1 MVFKRKNNIEFD
13 SKIIDDFSK
22 KFQLNSNIIKLLFQR
37 NINTETKIEKF
48 LNPSI
53 NDFNNPFDLKNMKEV
68 IDRIGYHISNNSNI
82 VILGDY
88 DTDGICASAI
98 IYKYLT
104 KLTSNV
110 NVFLPNRIADGYGLS
125 IDTIDKING
134 LYNPDFIITV
144 DCGISAV
151 SEVEYC
157 KSLGIEIVITDHHD
171 IPDKIP
177 NCLIINPK
185 LNSQPYKFKELCGAG
200 VALKVVQ
207 AIIGF
212 KESLNEYTTIAAI
225 ATVADIVPLVDE
237 NRSIVYLGLKNQE
250 SNLPIGI
257 KKLLKKLKCE
267 LPLTSTD
274 ISFKVAPKLNA
285 TGRMGDAIISFK
297 LFIEEDEYEI
307 DKIITNLIE
316 LNEKRLAETNKIIED
331 VSLKLDRVNISKVG
345 AIVLYNDQWESGVLG
360 IICSKLVE
368 KYNRP
373 VCILTKVDNEY
384 KGSLRSVPGINIFD
398 ALNNVKDYLIQFGG
412 HNQAAGVTVEPN
424 KLDDFK
430 YALNKFILNTYDKSY
445 FVPCKYYDLDIS
457 NIQLENEFI
466 TQLDILEPFGLQNEK
481 PQFLMSCNSI
491 RVNRMVNHPNHIC
504 FKLKNI
510 NFIGFNL
517 GNYVE
522 QMNTNSNKDII
533 VELIKEKYKNR
544 TLLKGMVKFVK
555 CGKIKVAPK
564 NDYNKG
570 NYITQLKTLNVNND
584 LDNIVYL
591 SEDDAINQITKCLS
605 GDVFG
610 TILVTYNFANYT
622 KYCNRFKQIVNY
634 EYLTIKD
641 SSAINTIIYAPEND
655 INLKSYKNI
664 FLLEKPVCD
673 EFIKFITNKKAK
685 IYAIKSNNMLSDIK
699 TDRNVFAVYHNAIKK
714 CISDVNNFINIY
726 EFYNL
731 CKDKNPQLS
740 DFNFEQFRFVLMIF
754 EELNIIR
761 LSNDNIEFTGEKS
774 DLNKSKILTYFNNL
788 SIRGFN
794 INDN

>member
-1 MVFKRKNNIEFD
+1 MVFKRKNEIEFD
-13 SKIIDDFSK
+13 SQLIEAFSK
-22 KFQLNSNIIKLLFQR
+22 KFKLNTNIIKLLFQR
-37 NINTETKIEKF
+37 NINTEAKIEKF

-53 NDFNNPFDLKNMKEV
+53 NDFNNPFDLKNMQEV
-68 IDRIGYHISNNSNI
+68 IDRVNYHISNNSSI

-98 IYKYLT
+98 IYKYLI
-104 KLTSNV
+104 KLTPNV
-110 NVFLPNRIADGYGLS
+110 NVFLPNRISDGYGLS
-125 IDTIDKING
+125 KDTIDKIKS

-151 SEVEYC
+151 NEVDYC

-171 IPDKIP
+171 IPDVIP

-185 LNSQPYKFKELCGAG
+185 LDNQLYKFKELCGAG

-212 KESLNEYTTIAAI
+212 EQSLKEYITIAAI
-225 ATVADIVPLVDE
+225 ATVADIVPLIDE
-237 NRSIVYLGLKNQE
+237 NRSIVYLGLKEQE
-250 SNLPIGI
+250 NNLPIGI

-285 TGRMGDAIISFK
+285 TGRMGDASISFK
-297 LFIEEDEYEI
+297 LFIEEDDYEI

-316 LNEKRLAETNKIIED
+316 LNEKRLVETNKIIDD

-345 AIVLYNDQWESGVLG
+345 AIVLYNDEWESGVLG

-384 KGSLRSVPGINIFD
+384 KGSLRSVPGVNIFE
-398 ALNNVKDYLIQFGG
+398 ALNNIKEHLIQFGG

-424 KLDDFK
+424 KLEDFK
-430 YALNKFILNTYDKSY
+430 YALNRYVLNNYDKTH
-445 FVPCKYYDLDIS
+445 FIPCKYYDLDIS

-466 TQLDILEPFGLQNEK
+466 TQLDVLEPFGLQNEK

-491 RVNRMVNHPNHIC
+491 RVSRMVNHPNHIC

-517 GNYVE
+517 GDYVD

-533 VELIKEKYKNR
+533 VELQKEKYKNR
-544 TLLKGMVKFVK
+544 ILLKGLVKFVR

-564 NDYNKG
+564 NEYNKG
-570 NYITQLKTLNVNND
+570 NFLTQLQMNKVNANFK
-584 LDNIVYL
+584 NIAYL
-591 SEDDAINQITKCLS
+591 SEKDAISTINKCLN
-605 GDVFG
+605 DDIFG
-610 TILVTYNFANYT
+610 TILITYDFSNYI
-622 KYCNRFKQIVNY
+622 KYCNLFKQITNY
-634 EYLTIKD
+634 EYLSIKD
-641 SSAINTIIYAPEND
+641 SSAVNTIIFAPEAD
-655 INLKSYKNI
+655 MNLKSYKNI

-673 EFIKFITNKKAK
+673 GFVKFITDKKSRAY
-685 IYAIKSNNMLSDIK
+685 IINSNDMFIDIK
-699 TDRNVFAVYHNAIKK
+699 TDRGVFTTYHNAIKK
-714 CISDVNNFINIY
+714 CISNTTNFINMY

-731 CKDKNPQLS
+731 CKDKNPQIV
-740 DFNFEQFRFVLMIF
+740 DFNFEQFRFVLLVF
-754 EELNIIR
+754 EELKIVNITSDMI
-761 LSNDNIEFTGEKS
+761 DFTGVKS
-774 DLNKSKILTYFNNL
+774 DLNKSKILQCFNNL
-788 SIRGFN
+788 N
-794 INDN
+794 N